1 MKRILVLV
9 SLAVLVATG
18 ISYGAGAGKVG
29 FVDIGAVQSRS
40 RWGTMIR
47 DEMKKETDKAKIQI
61 EPKLQAFKER
71 REEFEKKRAVLDEKA
86 RNKQQED
93 LGKMQ
98 QEAQRLLE
106 ENQRHMGQL
115 QEQLVPPFR
124 QKVMDVATQV
134 ARKEGYDLVMD
145 KAVLLYAGDKDDLTN
160 RVISELDKVTPSTL
174 PKGP

>member
-1 MKRILVLV
+1 MKKILVLV

-18 ISYGAGAGKVG
+18 ISYGAGSGKVG

-47 DEMKKETDKAKIQI
+47 DEIKRETDKAKTQI
-61 EPKLQAFKER
+61 EPKLQAFKEK

-86 RNKQQED
+86 RAKQQDD
-93 LGKMQ
+93 LGRLQ
-98 QEAQRLLE
+98 QEAQRLIE
-106 ENQRHMGQL
+106 ENQRHMGQM
-115 QEQLVPPFR
+115 QEQFVPPFR
-124 QKVMDVATQV
+124 QKVMDVASQV
-134 ARKEGYDLVMD
+134 ARKEGYDMVMD
-145 KAVLLYAGDKDDLTN
+145 KAVLLYAGDKDDLTS

>member
-1 MKRILVLV
+1 MKKILVLV
-9 SLAVLVATG
+9 SLAVLVVTG
-18 ISYGAGAGKVG
+18 ISYGAGSGKVG

-47 DEMKKETDKAKIQI
+47 DEIKRETDKAKTQI
-61 EPKLQAFKER
+61 EPKLQAFKEK

-86 RNKQQED
+86 RAKQADD

-98 QEAQRLLE
+98 QEAQRLIE
-106 ENQRHMGQL
+106 ENQRHMGQM
-115 QEQLVPPFR
+115 QEQFVPPFR
-124 QKVMDVATQV
+124 QKVMDVASQV
-134 ARKEGYDLVMD
+134 ARKEGYDMVMD
-145 KAVLLYAGDKDDLTN
+145 KAVLLYAGDKDDLTS